1 MNCAS
6 IDISATGI
14 KQLGGSR
21 AMAAVRREDIGRIVL
36 GHDSRSR
43 HPFLRFLVGFVLV
56 TSGIILAI
64 GAFLLDLGGVY
75 LVKME
80 SFTFGIPVAPLVI
93 VLFIW
98 AGGWLVLGVLRGRY
112 NLLIHTPQG
121 TRKIYFAETADIR
134 DIRKFLERAEQELGY
149 EIDVSLMQ
157 QMHF

>member
-6 IDISATGI
+6 IDISASGI
-14 KQLGGSR
+14 RQLCGDR
-21 AMAAVRREDIGRIVL
+21 TLVAVQREDILRIVL
-36 GHDSRSR
+36 GHDSRTR
-43 HPFLRFLVGFVLV
+43 HPFLQFLVGFVLV
-56 TSGIILAI
+56 TSGIILGI

-80 SFTFGIPVAPLVI
+80 QFTFGVPIAPLAI

-112 NLLIHTPQG
+112 NLLIHTPEG
-121 TRKIYFAETADIR
+121 ARKIAFADDADIR
-134 DIRKFLERAEQELGY
+134 DIRAFLERAQCELGY